1 MSLDLHWPAL
11 TEALVVWYAACYG
24 RTRATGDMAPY
35 PGDAALALMQ
45 TIFICLW
52 RLADV
57 HRELAQATD
66 MLTHFHALHR
76 DRATAAKAKESL
88 KPAQSLMDT
97 IKNAISKPRCS
108 SVLVAQLAHVAHV
121 AHVVRAILKQN
132 HDVGVD
138 RDALSSS
145 NAKQADVKENNL
157 ETQALE
163 YFPVLYHPLQLLDFS
178 GLVQKY
184 VCLACGGYVRT
195 PSGRLPLLNSKA
207 ASLLV
212 TLRQA
217 SHHTLTMSRAMVS
230 FLHRLCLI
238 LYGAFLP

>member
-52 RLADV
+52 RLVDV

-76 DRATAAKAKESL
+76 GRAGL

-97 IKNAISKPRCS
+97 IKNAISKPHCS

-121 AHVVRAILKQN
+121 AHVVK
-132 HDVGVD
+132 
-138 RDALSSS
+138 S
-145 NAKQADVKENNL
+145 NL
-157 ETQALE
+157 ETK
-163 YFPVLYHPLQLLDFS
+163 S
-178 GLVQKY
+178 
-184 VCLACGGYVRT
+184 
-195 PSGRLPLLNSKA
+195 
-207 ASLLV
+207 
-212 TLRQA
+212 
-217 SHHTLTMSRAMVS
+217 
-230 FLHRLCLI
+230 
-238 LYGAFLP
+238 

>member
-121 AHVVRAILKQN
+121 AHVVRAIMM
-132 HDVGVD
+132 
-138 RDALSSS
+138 
-145 NAKQADVKENNL
+145 
-157 ETQALE
+157 
-163 YFPVLYHPLQLLDFS
+163 
-178 GLVQKY
+178 LVWTGMH
-184 VCLACGGYVRT
+184 C
-195 PSGRLPLLNSKA
+195 P
-207 ASLLV
+207 
-212 TLRQA
+212 
-217 SHHTLTMSRAMVS
+217 RAMQS
-230 FLHRLCLI
+230 KLMSKRTILKPKHLSTSQCFII
-238 LYGAFLP
+238 LYSC